1 MTSAYT
7 TRVSTDPN
15 EASRTA
21 FGRSGHGVGQEVH
34 RADHSCHYLGS
45 KCLVGKQKVP
55 ATNYDVTSFTLNLTE
70 AGVNYTDVV
79 ATGVSILQ
87 RPCKRKKNCKRSR
100 NQLVSNHS
108 WQLLPRSNLLPA
120 RQRTEQDAPDS
131 HPRHRRRPQLLG
143 PAHQQL

>member
-1 MTSAYT
+1 MKLHALLLAAAATALARKCTELIIPVTISA
-7 TRVSTDPN
+7 RNVL
-15 EASRTA
+15 
-21 FGRSGHGVGQEVH
+21 F
-34 RADHSCHYLGS
+34 
-45 KCLVGKQKVP
+45 GKQKVP

-120 RQRTEQDAPDS
+120 RQRTEQDAPDP